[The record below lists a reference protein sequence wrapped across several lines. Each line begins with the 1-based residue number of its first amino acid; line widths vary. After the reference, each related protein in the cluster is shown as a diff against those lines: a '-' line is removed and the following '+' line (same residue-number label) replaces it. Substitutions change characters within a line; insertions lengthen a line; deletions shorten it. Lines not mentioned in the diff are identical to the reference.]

1 MKYQVTIGEK
11 KYTVGVDGDNSGLAG
26 SLDVTLNGR
35 RLKVDLR
42 GLKGDKLQS
51 LLADNQNFEFEFE
64 PVNGGYNLW
73 HRRGQTF
80 VEVTDEKTERLRR
93 LMGAAA
99 VGKRQAV
106 LKAAMPGLVVEVEV
120 EPGQEVKKG
129 DGLLIVEAMKMENEI
144 KAPGPGVIKEIKVKP
159 GQPVEKN
166 QVLVV
171 FD

>member
-11 KYTVGVDGDNSGLAG
+11 KYSVDINGDNASRSG

-35 RLKVDLR
+35 RLEVDLR
-42 GLKGDKLQS
+42 GLKGGKLQS
-51 LLADNQNFEFEFE
+51 LLADNENYEFEFE

-80 VEVTDEKTERLRR
+80 VEITDEKTEKLSS

-99 VGKRQAV
+99 VRKKQAV

-120 EPGQEVKKG
+120 QPGQEVRKG

-144 KAPGPGVIKEIKVKP
+144 KAPAPGVIKEIKVKP

-166 QVLVV
+166 QVLLI
-171 FD
+171 FG